1 MTTRTIT
8 VPEIH
13 CEHCKTSIEGALN
26 PIQGV
31 RAASIDIA
39 VRAVTVDYDP
49 DAVTPEALI
58 EVIEEQGYD
67 VPAQA

>member
-58 EVIEEQGYD
+58 EAIEEQGYD